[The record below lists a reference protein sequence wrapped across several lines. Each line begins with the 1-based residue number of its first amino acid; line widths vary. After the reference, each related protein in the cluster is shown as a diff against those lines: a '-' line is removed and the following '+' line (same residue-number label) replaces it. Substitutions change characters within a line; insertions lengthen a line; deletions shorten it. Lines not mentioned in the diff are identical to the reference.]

1 MGDGLSF
8 IRTTPSSIV
17 HRHSANMPTARKRV
31 GIREVRVGLLVVV
44 ASGVLI
50 FLILNASGDISPFSR
65 KLHLRARF
73 SNGDGLRRGSEVRLA
88 GVRIGKVDDV
98 RLLPPSA
105 NPQEKVEAT
114 FSIDNEIDGRPAT
127 DLIRNDSTARMASP
141 SILGAEKIINLTPG
155 TALGEQIK
163 DGALLPPRQEGG
175 SYEQLAASGNEL
187 MQQLNKLSVQFT
199 DIAGKIN
206 QGQGTFGRFV
216 NDEAFYNNLN
226 ATVRDTQGLI
236 RQIQTGQ
243 GSAGRFV
250 NDPALYDNLN
260 EVSRSLQEIAD
271 GLKQGRGT
279 AGKLLTDDDIYNEA
293 RGAIARLNRSV
304 DNIDLIVNDL
314 RQGRGTAGKL
324 LTDDAIYND
333 ARSAIARFN
342 TAAERIDNVVSGIQ
356 RGEGTARKL
365 LTDDQLYNNV
375 NQLSA
380 ESVKLI
386 YDFRQNPKKYLT
398 IKFELF

>member
-1 MGDGLSF
+1 MPPAKKSF
-8 IRTTPSSIV
+8 GV
-17 HRHSANMPTARKRV
+17 
-31 GIREVRVGLLVVV
+31 REVRVGLLVVV
-44 ASGVLI
+44 AIGVLI
-50 FLILNASGDISPFSR
+50 FLILNASGDISPFS
-65 KLHLRARF
+65 KKIHLRARF
-73 SNGDGLRRGSEVRLA
+73 PNADGLRPGSEVRLA

-98 RLLPPSA
+98 RLLPPSD
-105 NPQEKVEAT
+105 NPDEKVEAS
-114 FSIDNEIDGRPAT
+114 FSIDSEIDGRPAT

-141 SILGAEKIINLTPG
+141 SILGAEKIINVTPG
-155 TALGEQIK
+155 TAIGEQVK
-163 DGALLPPRQEGG
+163 DGALLPPGQEGG

-226 ATVRDTQGLI
+226 STVRDVNGLI
-236 RQIQTGQ
+236 RQIQTGD

-250 NDPALYDNLN
+250 NDPALYNNLN
-260 EVSRSLQEIAD
+260 NVSQSLQAIAD
-271 GLKQGRGT
+271 DLRQGRGT
-279 AGKLLTDDDIYNEA
+279 AGKFLTDDALYNEA
-293 RGAIARLNRSV
+293 RGSISRFNRSV
-304 DNIDLIVNDL
+304 DEINVIVSDL

-324 LTDDAIYND
+324 LTDEAIYND
-333 ARSAIARFN
+333 ARAAIARFN

-356 RGEGTARKL
+356 RGEGTAGKL

>member
-1 MGDGLSF
+1 
-8 IRTTPSSIV
+8 
-17 HRHSANMPTARKRV
+17 MPPAKKRV

-44 ASGVLI
+44 AIGVLI
-50 FLILNASGDISPFSR
+50 FLILNASGDISPFSK

-73 SNGDGLRRGSEVRLA
+73 SSGDGLRRGSEVRLA

-98 RLLPPSA
+98 RLLPPSE
-105 NPQEKVEAT
+105 NPREKVEAS
-114 FSIDNEIDGRPAT
+114 FSIDNVIDGRPAT
-127 DLIRNDSTARMASP
+127 DLIRDNSRALLSSP
-141 SILGAEKIINLTPG
+141 SILGAEKVINVTPG
-155 TALGEQIK
+155 TDLGLPVKDNDMIRTGDEPGTVQALTTSGT
-163 DGALLPPRQEGG
+163 
-175 SYEQLAASGNEL
+175 QL
-187 MQQLNKLSVQFT
+187 MDQLNDLSRQFT
-199 DIAGKIN
+199 EISAKVN
-206 QGQGTFGRFV
+206 QGQGTIGRFV

-226 ATVRDTQGLI
+226 STVRDVNELV
-236 RQIQTGQ
+236 RQVQSGR
-243 GSAGRFV
+243 GSAGQFV
-250 NDPALYDNLN
+250 NDPALYNNLAA
-260 EVSRSLQEIAD
+260 VSQSLQTIAD
-271 GLKQGRGT
+271 DLRAGRGT
-279 AGKLLTDDDIYNEA
+279 AGKLLTDDAIYNEA

-324 LTDDAIYND
+324 LTDEAIYND
-333 ARSAIARFN
+333 ARAAISRFN
-342 TAAERIDNVVSGIQ
+342 TAAERIDNVVAGVQ
-356 RGEGTARKL
+356 RGEGTAGKL

>member
-1 MGDGLSF
+1 
-8 IRTTPSSIV
+8 
-17 HRHSANMPTARKRV
+17 MPAAKKRV

-44 ASGVLI
+44 AVGVLI
-50 FLILNASGDISPFSR
+50 FMILNASGDISPFSR
-65 KLHLRARF
+65 KIHLRTRF

-98 RLLPPSA
+98 RLLPPSE
-105 NPQEKVEAT
+105 NPREKVEAS
-114 FSIDNEIDGRPAT
+114 FSIDSEIDERPAT
-127 DLIRNDSTARMASP
+127 DLIRDNSRALLSSP
-141 SILGAEKIINLTPG
+141 SILGAEKVINLTPG
-155 TALGEQIK
+155 TDLGRPVK
-163 DGALLPPRQEGG
+163 DGDLVPPGEEGG
-175 SYEQLAASGNEL
+175 TVQALTASGNDL
-187 MQQLNKLSVQFT
+187 MQQLNKLSKEFT
-199 DIAGKIN
+199 DISAKIN
-206 QGQGTFGRFV
+206 AGQGSIGQFV
-216 NDEAFYNNLN
+216 NNEAFYNNLN
-226 ATVRDTQGLI
+226 STIRDLNDLV

-250 NDPALYDNLN
+250 NDPALYNNLN
-260 EVSRSLQEIAD
+260 EVSLSLQEIAD

-279 AGKLLTDDDIYNEA
+279 AGKLLTDDAIYNEA

-324 LTDDAIYND
+324 LTDEAIYND

-342 TAAERIDNVVSGIQ
+342 TAAERIDNVVAGVQ
-356 RGEGTARKL
+356 RGEGTAGKL
-365 LTDDQLYNNV
+365 LTDEQLYNNV
-375 NQLSA
+375 NQLSS
-380 ESVKLI
+380 ETVKLI